1 MCCGCRVGQCCC
13 GCTDHKTG
21 VLIWAI
27 IDVVFQI
34 LYFVLVISSGAELGP
49 TINYWGTWPIIVF
62 VADILL
68 AFGAYKSST
77 GLMVLWLVVMMIQI
91 VLLSIAVVLIPIFVS
106 IFLLYCTVPNKRVTI
121 FLRD

>member
-1 MCCGCRVGQCCC
+1 MCCGGCRVGQCCC

-21 VLIWAI
+21 ALIWAI
-27 IDVVFQI
+27 IDVVLQI

-49 TINYWGTWPIIVF
+49 TINYWGIIVF

-77 GLMVLWLVVMMIQI
+77 GLMAYITKGEG
-91 VLLSIAVVLIPIFVS
+91 ARG
-106 IFLLYCTVPNKRVTI
+106 LYPLEN
-121 FLRD
+121 